1 MLISSFS
8 DLLDEL
14 VVYIREAVD
23 KKQENV
29 RRRRRRDALRLQL
42 MRLFENI
49 AENETFGISSCVLDK
64 DSQSLNSILVEF
76 IDGVRY
82 YLENEPD
89 KNSSSVRDLTL
100 SSCYCIRKIVKNF
113 SCKYSLCINIII
125 KTTFFLL

>member
-1 MLISSFS
+1 M
-8 DLLDEL
+8 LDEL

-49 AENETFGISSCVLDK
+49 AENETFGVSSCVLDK
-64 DSQSLNSILVEF
+64 DSQSLNSVLVEF
-76 IDGVRY
+76 IEGVRY

-100 SSCYCIRKIVKNF
+100 SSCYLIRKLVKNF
-113 SCKYSLCINIII
+113 SCK
-125 KTTFFLL
+125 